1 MVGPKCTPDVQ
12 AEILALHFG
21 QKKGTRAIAR
31 ILGINRKAVRRVVEK
46 RQVNLSRDG
55 VCSDEPVGLKDYR
68 EFLSTLRT
76 LLTFSDSVEFKSK
89 LVKWLVAKIEV
100 LPTSFR
106 MHFYVG
112 KNQIIPVKW
121 EQEKAQSVA
130 KSGGSKGGSDYPIGK
145 A

>member
-1 MVGPKCTPDVQ
+1 M
-12 AEILALHFG
+12 
-21 QKKGTRAIAR
+21 
-31 ILGINRKAVRRVVEK
+31 
-46 RQVNLSRDG
+46 
-55 VCSDEPVGLKDYR
+55 GLKDYQ

-100 LPTSFR
+100 LPASFR

-121 EQEKAQSVA
+121 EQEKVQSVA
-130 KSGGSKGGSDYPIGK
+130 KNRGSKGASDYPIGK
-145 A
+145 AKDFFCVVGSNTSLLGVGEGN